1 MSSEVGQ
8 SRKVLSSWKEIAAH
22 FGVTVRTAQLWET
35 ERSLPVYRMPGV
47 KGRVF
52 AYLDELEAWAKG
64 AADGKAPA
72 GETPPVSTP
81 QRPKKLVWLAAGTL
95 IAAAAV
101 LPWFSRLD
109 PVPSAYEINGRTLT
123 VMDANN
129 NPIWRHEFSKQVVP
143 KWKPGGE
150 WTPFPETMPW
160 IGDIDG
166 DGLREV
172 LFTYSSDPKQVLDS
186 EIYCFE
192 ADGRIRWKYKPGRL
206 VETREEQFPT
216 PFFVRMV
223 RAMERAGGKPP
234 LLLVVASHGVFYP
247 SLIAAL
253 SPEGKVLRE
262 YWHSGHINAL
272 AATDLDQDSK
282 PELYL
287 FANHNPSKSF
297 SVIALDPEDFGGA
310 SKESNPDYQLLNLG
324 EARELGRI
332 VIPRSEMT
340 RQLGDLGNPG
350 GLNVQ
355 SGRLVIQ
362 ALQTSSRPDLEYQP
376 GVLYQFGPRL
386 ELAGIEYAWTFKG
399 MYDRMVRTA
408 KIKPYDLDADL
419 ERMGKKIE
427 VVTPWRAG
435 GQK

>member
-1 MSSEVGQ
+1 MAE
-8 SRKVLSSWKEIAAH
+8 KLK
-22 FGVTVRTAQLWET
+22 
-35 ERSLPVYRMPGV
+35 YM
-47 KGRVF
+47 
-52 AYLDELEAWAKG
+52 
-64 AADGKAPA
+64 
-72 GETPPVSTP
+72 
-81 QRPKKLVWLAAGTL
+81 KK
-95 IAAAAV
+95 
-101 LPWFSRLD
+101 
-109 PVPSAYEINGRTLT
+109 
-123 VMDANN
+123 
-129 NPIWRHEFSKQVVP
+129 HVV
-143 KWKPGGE
+143 
-150 WTPFPETMPW
+150 
-160 IGDIDG
+160 
-166 DGLREV
+166 
-172 LFTYSSDPKQVLDS
+172 
-186 EIYCFE
+186 
-192 ADGRIRWKYKPGRL
+192 
-206 VETREEQFPT
+206 
-216 PFFVRMV
+216 FFVVMVLLGVGLYGQQAAQQQQAAQVPERMLPPAWEELTSGDFALAV
-223 RAMERAGGKPP
+223 ERAGGKPP

-386 ELAGIEYAWTFKG
+386 ELAGIEYAWTYRS
-399 MYDRMVRTA
+399 MYDQLVRTA

-419 ERMGKKIE
+419 ERMRRQIE